1 MQPGSLGPALHSQLP
16 DSSSQCRVWVGGD
29 HEERMDINCMEA
41 LIQDLVFH
49 RVENKLLSHVLHTR
63 SAVSRGFRESSGFR
77 ELH

>member
-1 MQPGSLGPALHSQLP
+1 
-16 DSSSQCRVWVGGD
+16 
-29 HEERMDINCMEA
+29 MDINCMEA

-49 RVENKLLSHVLHTR
+49 RLENKLLSHVLHTR